1 MKHIL
6 LIALAAITLNA
17 SAQLTNRT
25 IPSVAV
31 KKLDGSAFDTKD
43 LSNDGKPMII
53 NFWATWCAPCV
64 KELNTIAESYGD
76 WQKETGVK
84 LVAISIDDARN
95 TAKVGPFVDAK
106 SWDYEVLLDPNSD
119 FRRAMGVNNPPM
131 TFLVDGKG
139 NIVWSHNSYAP
150 GDEDELYEQVKK
162 LAGK

>member
-1 MKHIL
+1 MKQL
-6 LIALAAITLNA
+6 LVLALAVLSLQAV
-17 SAQLTNRT
+17 AQTRT
-25 IPSVAV
+25 IPSTSV
-31 KKLDGSAFDTKD
+31 KKLDGTAFDTKD
-43 LSNDGKPMII
+43 LSNGGKPMII

-84 LVAISIDDARN
+84 LVAVSIDDARN
-95 TAKVGPFVDAK
+95 MAKVSPFVDAK
-106 SWDYEVLLDPNSD
+106 DWEYEVLLDPNSD

-131 TFLVDGKG
+131 TFLVDGSG